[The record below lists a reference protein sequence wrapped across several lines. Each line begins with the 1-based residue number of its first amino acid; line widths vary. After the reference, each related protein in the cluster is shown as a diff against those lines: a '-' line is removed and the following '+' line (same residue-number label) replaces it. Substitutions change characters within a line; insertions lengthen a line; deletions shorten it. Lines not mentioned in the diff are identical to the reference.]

1 MLTHAPAKVGV
12 GQSPEPLVLVGTD
25 DRRPSN
31 GVTGCAI
38 PSAHGWVQVMTPRRL
53 KHRFR
58 GLYPSK
64 EVRRV
69 AVGDYTP

>member
-1 MLTHAPAKVGV
+1 MVSRGVQFPQLMAGFMNMAP
-12 GQSPEPLVLVGTD
+12 
-25 DRRPSN
+25 R
-31 GVTGCAI
+31 
-38 PSAHGWVQVMTPRRL
+38 WL

-69 AVGDYTP
+69 AVGNYTPCRAPTRAPRVLPI